1 MLTQRNSIPGT
12 NHASTLGEISSMKN
26 DPKPKLR
33 LANKSVEDL
42 KEARDL
48 LTASEAC
55 VKLLGGM
62 MEPGVR
68 ARYQRIITL
77 IHLEIA
83 QVDAEMAGHAT
94 HSDDDSGD

>member
-12 NHASTLGEISSMKN
+12 NHASSLGDQVTKI

-48 LTASEAC
+48 LTASEGC
-55 VKLLGGM
+55 IKLLGGM
-62 MEPGVR
+62 VEPGVR

-94 HSDDDSGD
+94 HSDDDTGD